1 MNIETIK
8 SIKGNSYLKPLKSLN
23 NEKNG
28 YLLVSPLY
36 ITVKKSFD
44 EKHKELVYIEG
55 FGSKIEVGEKIRNLE
70 HLGTVQNISPI
81 GNNKFIIFFNNNE
94 D

>member
-44 EKHKELVYIEG
+44 EKRKELIYIEG
-55 FGSKIEVGEKIRNLE
+55 FGSKIRVGEKVHNLE

-81 GNNKFIIFFNNNE
+81 GNNKFIIIFNNNE